1 MMPKYDTRAK
11 WMDQWSG
18 QLIGNFMLG
27 MAYNPAQS
35 LNLISNNY
43 VESSVEIFGP
53 ITVSCCALLDFYVQS
68 WRSGSVPFCSD
79 LDQDF
84 RDPIRIRILM

>member
-1 MMPKYDTRAK
+1 VRHSARTIQKEQDIVKIEIFSTLKKICFTWPSTRAK
-11 WMDQWSG
+11 WMG

-43 VESSVEIFGP
+43 VESSAPKF
-53 ITVSCCALLDFYVQS
+53 
-68 WRSGSVPFCSD
+68 
-79 LDQDF
+79 
-84 RDPIRIRILM
+84 